1 MIGDNLK
8 KIWPYLV
15 SLGSASIMI
24 LAFFLPSLQD
34 QWDRYEA
41 RQVIKQYEKLGDE
54 FFGNDQFEMA
64 EEAFAKAFELSEQK
78 RLDLEVKRL
87 NAKVNRIGNDPTWGT
102 KAPEGLQ
109 EIDFQFLL
117 HFQKGQDKIKNRV
130 STLNCYGV
138 FLASEEKNEE
148 AEQVFKNAIK
158 LDSTDVLAFVNL
170 GNLYF
175 NDEKIDDA
183 RKYYLKAISLDPQN
197 ARAHYNLGLLYV
209 DQKNMDGARKEFS
222 DALKFDPDD
231 DDAKAELDSI
241 AAPGTGRKH

>member
-1 MIGDNLK
+1 MFGDSLK

-15 SLGSASIMI
+15 SIGSASVMV
-24 LAFFLPSLQD
+24 LAFFLPSIQD
-34 QWDRYEA
+34 QWDRYQA

-54 FFGNDQFEMA
+54 SFANEHFEMA

-78 RLDLEVKRL
+78 RLDLEIKRL
-87 NAKVNRIGNDPTWGT
+87 SAKVNRIGNDPTWGN

-109 EIDFQFLL
+109 EVDFQFLL
-117 HFQKGQDKIKNRV
+117 HFQRGEETKKNRV

-138 FLASEEKNEE
+138 FLASEGDSQE
-148 AEQVFKNAIK
+148 AEQIFKDAVK

-175 NDEKIDDA
+175 NDEKIDEA
-183 RKYYLKAISLDPQN
+183 RKNYLKAISLDPEN
-197 ARAHYNLGLLYV
+197 SRAHYNLGLLHI
-209 DQKNMDGARKEFS
+209 DQKEMEAAKKEFAE
-222 DALKFDPDD
+222 ALKLDPDD

-241 AAPGTGRKH
+241 GSPATAKKK